1 MLQFIN
7 YGSFEEKNSTSIL
20 AYFVIIVLFS
30 HYIEADKVK
39 GNCSLHHQTKNPIE
53 KFKQG
58 QNCYCL
64 SPQCLK
70 LEHNKFVDSYCIA
83 RGDNITTAAALT
95 LKEYILPHMNNLF
108 PGIGRRQKK
117 MV

>member
-1 MLQFIN
+1 MLQCIN

-53 KFKQG
+53 KFEQE

-70 LEHNKFVDSYCIA
+70 LEHNNFVDLYCPWRQYHDSSGIDTQ
-83 RGDNITTAAALT
+83 GIHTTAH
-95 LKEYILPHMNNLF
+95 E
-108 PGIGRRQKK
+108 
-117 MV
+117 

>member
-39 GNCSLHHQTKNPIE
+39 GNCSLHHQTKNP
-53 KFKQG
+53 G
-58 QNCYCL
+58 
-64 SPQCLK
+64 
-70 LEHNKFVDSYCIA
+70 NKAY
-83 RGDNITTAAALT
+83 L
-95 LKEYILPHMNNLF
+95 
-108 PGIGRRQKK
+108 
-117 MV
+117 